1 MQQPLWVRCSMRSW
15 SSLQALQTTTTMALR
30 DQKAALRQRIG
41 GDLKKLDSN
50 QIERQSA
57 IITEQ
62 VLQMPAYQN
71 AKAVALFLSMP
82 GREVSTRDIVLH
94 ALDSGKCVF
103 VPYLHAGEAPKSKVM
118 DMLQL
123 HDKDDFH
130 SLSPDAWGIPS
141 LSKDSVETR
150 RNALGG
156 IGILNHSSGDQQDP
170 PSLDLIFMP
179 AVAFD
184 QSHRR
189 LGHGKGF
196 YDRYLSKYKDTLS
209 GSQSGRPMPLLV
221 GIALRQ
227 QVLPPGETIPAD
239 EHDWIVDQIVVAD
252 VK

>member
-1 MQQPLWVRCSMRSW
+1 
-15 SSLQALQTTTTMALR
+15 MALK
-30 DQKAALRQRIG
+30 DQKTALRKRIG
-41 GDLKKLDSN
+41 GELKKLDSN
-50 QIERQSA
+50 EIERQSA
-57 IITEQ
+57 IITEH
-62 VLQMPAYQN
+62 VLRMPAYQN
-71 AKAVALFLSMP
+71 AKGVAIFLSMP

-94 ALDSGKCVF
+94 ALDSGKSVF
-103 VPYLHAGEAPKSKVM
+103 IPYLYAGETPKSKVM

-123 HDKDDFH
+123 QDKDDFH
-130 SLSPDAWGIPS
+130 SLIPDGWGIPS
-141 LSKDSVETR
+141 LSKDSVGRR

-156 IGILNHSSGDQQDP
+156 IGILNDSVEGQQDP

-184 QSHRR
+184 HSHRR

-221 GIALRQ
+221 GIALRE

-239 EHDWIVDQIVVAD
+239 EHDWTVDQIVVAD
-252 VK
+252 VE

>member
-1 MQQPLWVRCSMRSW
+1 
-15 SSLQALQTTTTMALR
+15 MALM
-30 DQKAALRQRIG
+30 DQKAALRKRVG
-41 GDLKKLDSN
+41 EELKKLDSS

-57 IITEQ
+57 IITEH
-62 VLQMPAYQN
+62 VLRLPAYQN
-71 AKAVALFLSMP
+71 AKAVGIFLSMP
-82 GREVSTRDIVLH
+82 GREASTRDIVLH
-94 ALDSGKCVF
+94 ALDSGKSVF
-103 VPYLHAGEAPKSKVM
+103 VPYLHAGETPKTKVM

-123 HDKDDFH
+123 QDKNDFL

-141 LSKDSVETR
+141 LSKDSVERR

-156 IGILNHSSGDQQDP
+156 YGILNHSSGDQQDP
-170 PSLDLIFMP
+170 PGLDLVFMP

-196 YDRYLSKYKDTLS
+196 YDRYLSRYKDILS

-239 EHDWIVDQIVVAD
+239 EHDWTVNQIVVAD
-252 VK
+252 VE